1 MVGSDPQGSFVILQG
16 VFNILTIQR
25 NRIDLE
31 SNGDLRLNLT
41 KLDPNISFLV
51 NIHQVHPSH

>member
-1 MVGSDPQGSFVILQG
+1 MVGSDRQESFVILQG
-16 VFNILTIQR
+16 VFNILTKQR

-31 SNGDLRLNLT
+31 SNRDLRLNLT
-41 KLDPNISFLV
+41 NLDPNISSLV